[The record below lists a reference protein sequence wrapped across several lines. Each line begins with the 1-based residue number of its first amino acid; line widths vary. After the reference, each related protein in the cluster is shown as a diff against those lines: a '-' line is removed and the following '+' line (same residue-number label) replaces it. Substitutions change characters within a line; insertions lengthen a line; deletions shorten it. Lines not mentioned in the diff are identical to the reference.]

1 MRIHKIML
9 FVGLA
14 FASVAV
20 LSQGLTSTSPANA
33 EVYFI
38 QPIDGAVLKGPVRV
52 VFGLKNMGVSPAGV
66 NKENTGH
73 HHLLIDVDVLPDLTA
88 PLPVSDNVKHFG
100 GGQTE
105 AEIVLAPGK
114 HTLQLVLGNYV
125 HVPHDKPVLSEKI
138 TIIVE

>member
-88 PLPVSDNVKHFG
+88 PLPVSDNVEHFG